1 MNSKPSF
8 LDNDYWAQLESDLL
22 EITINALLLLKNE
35 LKDQV
40 EENPINFVLNR
51 CFLKA
56 SRSKIKNQ
64 YGNFAKARQPD
75 YEAEKINYEDDET
88 RFKRMGKRPDFQ
100 WKLYDD
106 SAPINSTSY
115 SVVFTIECKRL
126 GDRVNNRD
134 LCKAYVDH
142 GILRFTNKEWSY
154 GSGADSGAMIG
165 YIQSSKEIKILSQVN
180 HHIAQKSLNEIRL
193 NRKQNGI
200 SVLKQNIKRK
210 NIEPKDF
217 SLNHLWV
224 NLTD

>member
-1 MNSKPSF
+1 MNSRISF

-22 EITINALLLLKNE
+22 EMTINALILLKNE

-56 SRSKIKNQ
+56 SRSKIRNQ
-64 YGNFAKARQPD
+64 YGHLAKARQPD
-75 YEAEKINYEDDET
+75 YEAEKISYEDDET

-106 SAPINSTSY
+106 SALPDSILY
-115 SVVFTIECKRL
+115 SIVFTIECKRI
-126 GDRVNNRD
+126 GDKVNNRD
-134 LCKAYVDH
+134 LCKAYIDH

-165 YIQSSKEIKILSQVN
+165 YIQSSNEKIILSQIN
-180 HHIAQKSLNEIRL
+180 QHITQKSLNKIKP

-200 SVLKQNIKRK
+200 SLLKQNIKRK
-210 NIEPKDF
+210 NIEPKEF

-224 NLTD
+224 DLI